1 MDTDLDL
8 AELTLEQEEL
18 TREARIQDQKRKQR
32 CTQFKEN
39 METLG
44 YIMMASAFVYRNYVW
59 KDCAERNKKT

>member
-18 TREARIQDQKRKQR
+18 TREARIKDQKREQR
-32 CTQFKEN
+32 WTLFKEN

-44 YIMMASAFVYRNYVW
+44 YIMMASAFVYLNYVR
-59 KDCAERNKKT
+59 KECAERNKKT